1 MFSAKLSK
9 AFDFNKAK
17 KRKNLDSGY
26 PTTPNILGPTQTFF
40 KTFGILK
47 SILDCFEGFSYF
59 FNTKKFLYKKKNCL
73 PTDPKNLGH
82 VTGNKTY
89 FSFGLRNPCGQGR

>member
-47 SILDCFEGFSYF
+47 SILDCFGL
-59 FNTKKFLYKKKNCL
+59 NGLMGK
-73 PTDPKNLGH
+73 
-82 VTGNKTY
+82 
-89 FSFGLRNPCGQGR
+89 SFIMVNS